1 MSGNWLLRMVT
12 LICLLALLCPV
23 QSVSAS
29 EHEHETVLVTAG
41 RVEEKPR
48 TVTQSVTV
56 ISSEEIEKNQYQD
69 MAQLLRNYGIGMGG
83 YSEGEGLNSIRIRGM
98 ATEVMGNVG
107 MISPILVLI
116 DGRRASTANV
126 SMLPMVSI
134 DRVEILRGPAAVQYG
149 SSAIG
154 GVINVITKRGGKEW
168 HGAAEAGYGSW
179 DTTKAMGGLSG
190 SVGPIDIA
198 GGVQW
203 SHQGD
208 DYKTGKWDTLKDS
221 AYRSKLA
228 YVLNAGINFLE
239 EHRLGVTLI
248 SQSNQYMDNHG
259 DIHSGSP
266 IYEGNPS
273 YTDRYNHDV
282 DILYEGG
289 YKNAGLQWK
298 ARYFTTGDHYYA
310 ESYYPGGHDISDAQA
325 LNQGAQAQLSWTG
338 DFLSLT
344 GGFDWLKNKYLSDVT
359 TNSPWYQ
366 NITPDKGETNNYAGF
381 LLAKLNLFDEMLIL
395 SGGVRYDAYKLK
407 VGNKNRDLDNTSFS
421 VGAAFNPLDW
431 LTLRANYG
439 ESFRAPTGLETIGYT
454 STYGTYHGNF
464 DLKPEKGRGWDAG
477 FDVNYQGFNL
487 GLTYF
492 ETRYD
497 NKIKAEDLGWPDY
510 QFVNVPEALYRGIE
524 GQASFDLGT
533 FFDWPF
539 ALRPYLNFT
548 HILQA
553 DDNDGVRITGV
564 RDWEMAYGL
573 NFSYP
578 DMGLIADLRFVY
590 MGYKDETCYYRDAP
604 AQVKRTGGKT
614 TADFFIQK
622 TILDFEDKG
631 KLSIKGEIRNIFN
644 TYYEPIHGYPQP
656 GRSFY
661 VGLRYDF

>member
-1 MSGNWLLRMVT
+1 MVT

-29 EHEHETVLVTAG
+29 EHEHETVVVTAG

-83 YSEGEGLNSIRIRGM
+83 ISEGESINSISIRGM
-98 ATEVMGNVG
+98 GTGTSGNYG
-107 MISPILVLI
+107 MTSPILVLI

-149 SSAIG
+149 SSAIA

-190 SVGPIDIA
+190 SVGPVDIA

-208 DYKTGKWDTLKDS
+208 DYKTGKWDTLKNS
-221 AYRSKLA
+221 NYHSKLA

-239 EHRLGVTLI
+239 EHRLGVTLM
-248 SQSNQYMDNHG
+248 SVSNQHMDNHA
-259 DIHSGSP
+259 DIFYRP
-266 IYEGNPS
+266 ISEENRS
-273 YTDRYNHDV
+273 YSDRHTHDV
-282 DILYEGG
+282 DVLYEGG
-289 YKNAGLQWK
+289 YKKAGLAWQ
-298 ARYFTTGDHYYA
+298 ARYFNTGNHWANYSDDGFGSLSEYLDH
-310 ESYYPGGHDISDAQA
+310 SR
-325 LNQGAQAQLSWTG
+325 NQGAQAQLSWSG

-344 GGFDWLKNKYLSDVT
+344 GGFDWLSNKYTQS
-359 TNSPWYQ
+359 S
-366 NITPDKGETNNYAGF
+366 TPDKCETDNYAGF

-395 SGGVRYDAYKLK
+395 SGGVRYDAYELK
-407 VGNKNRDLDNTSFS
+407 AGNKSRDLDNTSFS
-421 VGAAFNPLDW
+421 VGAAFNPWDW

-439 ESFRAPTGLETIGYT
+439 ESFRVPTGLETLGYALPEW
-454 STYGTYHGNF
+454 YMVYHGDI

-477 FDVNYQGFNL
+477 FEVNFKGL
-487 GLTYF
+487 TAGLTYF

-497 NKIKAEDLGWPDY
+497 NKIIAEPVPNTWDY
-510 QFVNVPEALYRGIE
+510 QYVNKDESQYRGLE

-539 ALRPYLNFT
+539 TLRPYLNFT

-553 DDNDGVRITGV
+553 DDNQGERIPFV
-564 RDWEMAYGL
+564 RDWELAYGL

-578 DMGLIADLRFVY
+578 EYGLIADLRFVY
-590 MGYKDETCYYRDAP
+590 MGYMDETYSGET
-604 AQVKRTGGKT
+604 KRTGGKT

-631 KLSIKGEIRNIFN
+631 RLSIKGEIRNIFN
-644 TYYEPIHGYPQP
+644 TYYETKYGYPQP
-656 GRSFY
+656 GRSYY